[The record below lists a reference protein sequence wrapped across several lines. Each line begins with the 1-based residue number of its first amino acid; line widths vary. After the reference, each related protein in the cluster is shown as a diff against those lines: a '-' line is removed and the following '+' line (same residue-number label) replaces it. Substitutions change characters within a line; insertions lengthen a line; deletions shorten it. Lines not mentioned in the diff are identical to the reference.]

1 MIYSK
6 FHEIP
11 TYIMNSDYFKLKTH
25 LQDGFCI
32 SSLKLP
38 FASEIVK
45 KPVKKSLYIE
55 LSQNDDIFLHSLD
68 RKNNILKNL
77 AKDSP

>member
-1 MIYSK
+1 
-6 FHEIP
+6 
-11 TYIMNSDYFKLKTH
+11 MNSDHFKLKTH

-45 KPVKKSLYIE
+45 KPVKVFILNYPKMM
-55 LSQNDDIFLHSLD
+55 IFFC
-68 RKNNILKNL
+68 IL
-77 AKDSP
+77 